1 MIADKL
7 VTIRKENTFEYGWA
21 LFTPWHD
28 FPQRNKHYN
37 AIGVS
42 EIVKQITFS
51 KTVTLLLAEPC
62 LSRKIIDELKWVQPY
77 AEITLLAKS
86 NEVADFYKELGFSS
100 VKIEPS
106 LSLNYIGIESKD
118 GKFAYF
124 ISDGFQRTDETIE
137 SLFSSSKDGA
147 FDFSPFADA
156 DKLIVLVDDAPY
168 LSQLFEYCEKSRISS
183 FYAKSVDAFDRSDYD
198 AYKNRTIGLLVAE
211 HVGTG
216 VCIQK
221 NGKLFR
227 ASLVNG
233 QFVLVEIETI
243 SKWIVGDIYC
253 NLKAKAILK
262 GNEIPQNAYVLYQGE
277 VRPLALKEWHI
288 VEKNVPIDTMADF
301 VAEQFDQSDTED
313 HNEFSAI
320 AKCVEYRFT
329 LIPPHL
335 PAQSTFSSVYD
346 KAQELLVQWNA
357 CCTIPIQKVL
367 GELERFQGNQD
378 FLAMLQHIEDSDIS
392 VKNIIGGYHYQD
404 YRFVFQTC
412 KNSLVQDRDKLID
425 SCCALNA
432 PILDE
437 IKSTQTSGID
447 DEIRGYEKTIQE
459 KEACIEQ
466 NIDVLQSKR
475 RIEILKRKIK
485 ELQKVKERL
494 APVQTSNTANNQQ
507 VFIAY
512 CKQLLNGIVVEIHED
527 SVSSIVHGREQS
539 KQELLNEFLQTWL
552 KPIKDLIDKL
562 VDLLVKM
569 ETIDV
574 LESHI
579 VYDYADKRY
588 IVIENENEYWQ
599 TLQIQEKY
607 HLQCVV
613 RR

>member
-37 AIGVS
+37 AVGVS

-51 KTVTLLLAEPC
+51 KTITLMLAEPC

-86 NEVADFYKELGFSS
+86 NDVATFYKDLRFSS

-118 GKFAYF
+118 GKFGYF
-124 ISDGFQRTDETIE
+124 ISDGFLRTDETIE
-137 SLFSSSKDGA
+137 SLLSSSQVDSL
-147 FDFSPFADA
+147 DFSPFADA
-156 DKLIVLVDDAPY
+156 DKLIVLGDDAPY
-168 LSQLFEYCEKSRISS
+168 LSQLFEYCEKNQISA
-183 FYAKSVDAFDRSDYD
+183 FFAKSIDTFDRSDYD
-198 AYKNRTIGLLVAE
+198 AYKNRTIDLLIAD

-216 VCIQK
+216 ICVQK
-221 NGKLFR
+221 NGKLFH

-243 SKWIVGDIYC
+243 SKWIVGNIYC

-301 VAEQFDQSDTED
+301 VAEQFDQSDTEN

-378 FLAMLQHIEDSDIS
+378 FLAMVQHIEDSDIA

-404 YRFVFQTC
+404 YRSVFQTC
-412 KNSLVQDRDKLID
+412 KNSLVQDGDKLID

-432 PILDE
+432 PILAE

-447 DEIRGYEKTIQE
+447 DEIRGYERTIQE
-459 KEACIEQ
+459 KETCI
-466 NIDVLQSKR
+466 
-475 RIEILKRKIK
+475 
-485 ELQKVKERL
+485 
-494 APVQTSNTANNQQ
+494 
-507 VFIAY
+507 
-512 CKQLLNGIVVEIHED
+512 G
-527 SVSSIVHGREQS
+527 
-539 KQELLNEFLQTWL
+539 
-552 KPIKDLIDKL
+552 
-562 VDLLVKM
+562 
-569 ETIDV
+569 
-574 LESHI
+574 
-579 VYDYADKRY
+579 
-588 IVIENENEYWQ
+588 
-599 TLQIQEKY
+599 
-607 HLQCVV
+607 
-613 RR
+613 

>member
-28 FPQRNKHYN
+28 FPQRNKYYN
-37 AIGVS
+37 AVGVS

-51 KTVTLLLAEPC
+51 KAVTLLLAEPC

-77 AEITLLAKS
+77 AGITLLAKS
-86 NEVADFYKELGFSS
+86 NDVATFYKELRFSS

-118 GKFAYF
+118 GNVGYF
-124 ISDGFQRTDETIE
+124 ISDGFQRTDETVE
-137 SLFSSSKDGA
+137 SLFSSLKKGA
-147 FDFSPFADA
+147 LDFSPFVDA
-156 DKLIVLVDDAPY
+156 DKLIVLGDDAPY
-168 LSQLFEYCEKSRISS
+168 LSQLFEYCEKNRIPA
-183 FYAKSVDAFDRSDYD
+183 FFAKSIDTFCRSDYD
-198 AYKNRTIGLLVAE
+198 TYKNRTIDLLVAD

-216 VCIQK
+216 ICVQK
-221 NGKLFR
+221 NGKLFH
-227 ASLVNG
+227 ASLMNG
-233 QFVLVEIETI
+233 QFILVEAETI
-243 SKWIVGDIYC
+243 SKWIVGNIYC

-262 GNEIPQNAYVLYQGE
+262 GNEIPQNAYVLYQGV

-288 VEKNVPIDTMADF
+288 VEKTVPIDTMADF
-301 VAEQFDQSDTED
+301 VAEQFDQSDTEN

-357 CCTIPIQKVL
+357 YCTIPIQKVL

-378 FLAMLQHIEDSDIS
+378 FLAMLQHIEDSDIA

-475 RIEILKRKIK
+475 RIEILKRKIE
-485 ELQKVKERL
+485 ELQKIKGRL
-494 APVQTSNTANNQQ
+494 TPIQTSNTANNQQ
-507 VFIAY
+507 SFIAY
-512 CKQLLNGIVVEIHED
+512 CKQLLKGNSVKTNED

-539 KQELLNEFLQTWL
+539 IQEQLNEFLQTWL
-552 KPIKDLIDKL
+552 KPIRELIDRL
-562 VDLLVKM
+562 VDLLAKM

-574 LESHI
+574 PEKYI
-579 VYDYADKRY
+579 IYDHADKRY
-588 IVIENENEYWQ
+588 IVIENENEYRQ